1 MAVPGIPCWL
11 AAWSTL
17 HQYPRCLQWNSLG
30 SMLWHSFNLY
40 VCVCVCVCKITDASL
55 SITNSWSSLRLMSIK
70 SVMPS
75 SHLILCRQYL
85 RITKL
90 LLEIRLK
97 EISQNKGKKYVQRYV
112 PKLWIYGYICICVY
126 TYCVCIYIYTHTYN
140 IKYNSDK

>member
-1 MAVPGIPCWL
+1 MDCVTWL
-11 AAWSTL
+11 
-17 HQYPRCLQWNSLG
+17 YLG
-30 SMLWHSFNLY
+30 SHAGWLLGQPYINIHVVSNGILWDPCYGTVLIY
-40 VCVCVCVCKITDASL
+40 MCVCVCVCKITDASL

-97 EISQNKGKKYVQRYV
+97 EMSQNKGKKYVQRYV

-126 TYCVCIYIYTHTYN
+126 TYCVCIYIYTHTY
-140 IKYNSDK
+140 KV